1 MSGIIAKLQELYEK
15 EINFEISCFYDN
27 AFEVRLGDPQNGYTL
42 WAKVMRKGDIYF
54 GYIEPGHTEIL
65 LEVEE
70 VIL

>member
-1 MSGIIAKLQELYEK
+1 MFKKHGNGYNDHVTSNYTGKLGRIYH
-15 EINFEISCFYDN
+15 
-27 AFEVRLGDPQNGYTL
+27 VRRNGYTL
-42 WAKVMRKGDIYF
+42 WTKVMRKGDIYF